1 MTLIIKCE
9 EKTEFEMIYH
19 FIKEA
24 FEIYWL
30 KEEVAIDY
38 LFFDYLIELAR
49 CEIPAILMQMEN
61 VPVNNLHRDDLQSAM
76 NNNLPW
82 RCWDNVLKEENVL
95 YKLSWRECYRIKTD
109 NGEDSIYKFF
119 LENLE

>member
-1 MTLIIKCE
+1 M
-9 EKTEFEMIYH
+9 
-19 FIKEA
+19 
-24 FEIYWL
+24 
-30 KEEVAIDY
+30 
-38 LFFDYLIELAR
+38 IELAR